1 MKIRPSLWA
10 GAIVALG
17 ITILGVYFGT
27 KANSQPEISAQ
38 QVSQSE
44 PVVSEV
50 VETVIIPGQP
60 ALPEQPE
67 VVSGDPARE
76 ERNRILLENGFGIGP
91 GHRVSVQYQNSR
103 TNNNNAVSVSETN

>member
-1 MKIRPSLWA
+1 M
-10 GAIVALG
+10 ALG

-38 QVSQSE
+38 VSQSE
-44 PVVSEV
+44 PVVSEAV

-60 ALPEQPE
+60 AVPERPE

-103 TNNNNAVSVSETN
+103 TNNNTVSVSETN